1 MTLQELAK
9 TVDYAA
15 LKQQKETLINLVDDN
30 IVGNMYHNDLD
41 AIINFIDAF
50 QDTVVESNVLPEN
63 EVFL

>member
-1 MTLQELAK
+1 MSLEKLAK

-15 LKQQKETLINLVDDN
+15 LKQQKETLIKLVDDN
-30 IVGNMYHNDLD
+30 IVGYMYHNDLD

-50 QDTVVESNVLPEN
+50 QDTVVDSNVLPEN

>member
-1 MTLQELAK
+1 MSLEELAK

-15 LKQQKETLINLVDDN
+15 LKQQKETLIKLVDDN
-30 IVGNMYHNDLD
+30 IVGYMYHNDLD

-50 QDTVVESNVLPEN
+50 QDTVVDSNVLPEN

>member
-1 MTLQELAK
+1 MSLEELAK

-15 LKQQKETLINLVDDN
+15 LKQQKETLIELVGK
-30 IVGNMYHNDLD
+30 VSWMYQDDLD

-50 QDTVVESNVLPEN
+50 QDTVVDSNVLPEN

>member
-1 MTLQELAK
+1 MSLEELAK

-15 LKQQKETLINLVDDN
+15 LKQQKETLIELVGK
-30 IVGNMYHNDLD
+30 VSWMYQDDLD